1 MSQSAK
7 FSSVNANIG
16 LIRFGYT
23 NKQAALLNVPSGALA
38 MVAVIL
44 GAWFAGRTNNRG
56 LGIAILLCPG
66 ILGGGLMA
74 FLPAHNKVGKLFG
87 IYLTGTFGA
96 SKFSTSSS

>member
-1 MSQSAK
+1 M
-7 FSSVNANIG
+7 F
-16 LIRFGYT
+16 RFGYT
-23 NKQAALLNVPSGALA
+23 TKQAALLNIPSGALA
-38 MVAVIL
+38 MVAVII

-56 LGIAILLCPG
+56 LGIALLLCPG

-96 SKFSTSSS
+96 SKLRCFSS